1 MIAKQES
8 AIWAAKYFATS
19 GKGEYEMSRIGK
31 TPISIPTSVEIAIDG
46 ANVEVKGPK
55 GSLNQVLPEGISITH
70 ENESLVVH
78 RENDERQSK
87 ALHGLTRSL
96 INNMVIGV
104 TEGYSKQL
112 ELVGVGYRVQA
123 KGKTNLEFQLG
134 FSHPV
139 NVSAPDGIEFDVP
152 SPTELNISGIDKQI
166 VGQVAADIR
175 ALKKPEPYKGKG
187 IRYAGERI
195 IRKAGKAVK

>member
-1 MIAKQES
+1 
-8 AIWAAKYFATS
+8 
-19 GKGEYEMSRIGK
+19 MSRIGK
-31 TPISIPTSVEIAIDG
+31 TPIPITSGVEISING
-46 ANVEVKGPK
+46 PHIEIKGPK
-55 GSLNQVLPEGISITH
+55 GSLDHRIPEGITLEHKEETVFVYS
-70 ENESLVVH
+70 
-78 RENDERQSK
+78 ENDERRLK

-104 TEGYSKQL
+104 TEGYRKEL

-123 KGKTNLEFQLG
+123 KGKTNLELQLG

-139 NVSAPDGIEFDVP
+139 KVIAPDGIEFDVP
-152 SPTELNISGIDKQI
+152 SPTEVNIIGIDKQM

-187 IRYAGERI
+187 IRYVGEHI
-195 IRKAGKAVK
+195 NRKAGKAVK